1 MSGLARPA
9 APPRRRRGWIA
20 LLVVAVLFAGAF
32 AGGEAIARGV
42 IRERVE
48 QAVRD
53 AGIEVSG
60 PIGVE
65 IPGLV
70 LPQLI
75 GGRID
80 EATATAP
87 GVTVEGVTADVTLD
101 VHGVDVRASTAESAI
116 AVATLD
122 AGALEALLGRASA
135 GSVWHDL
142 GDAARIA
149 IAEPH
154 VEVSGAL
161 PVFGIPL
168 PLALTLSPSADDGRV
183 MLAPQRL
190 TLGDW
195 SIDRDDLDALP
206 QGAPGALARPI
217 PVCLAAALPSGIALD
232 SVRVDDTRLLAGFRI
247 DGAILNDPSLQRPG
261 DCA

>member
-1 MSGLARPA
+1 M
-9 APPRRRRGWIA
+9 RRRARWIA
-20 LLVVAVLFAGAF
+20 VPVVLLLLAGAF
-32 AGGEAIARGV
+32 VAGEAIARGV
-42 IRERVE
+42 IRDRVE

-53 AGIEVSG
+53 AGIEVAG

-70 LPQLI
+70 LPRLI

-80 EATATAP
+80 EATASAP
-87 GVTVEGVTADVTLD
+87 GVTVEGVTVDVTLD
-101 VHGVDVRASTAESAI
+101 VRGVDVRATTAESAI
-116 AVATLD
+116 AEASLD
-122 AGALEALLGRASA
+122 AGAVEALLSRASA

-154 VEVSGAL
+154 VEVSGEL
-161 PVFGIPL
+161 PVFGVPL
-168 PLALTLSPSADDGRV
+168 PLALTLSPSADDGML

-195 SIDRDDLDALP
+195 GIDRDDLDALP

-247 DGAILNDPSLQRPG
+247 DGTILNDPSLQRPG